1 MDEFNDGFY
10 DDLYSKEELTIAI
23 CDCPK
28 GAKTTDEITVKFDGA
43 NECENCDKLVFK
55 NGTLSCKYSQV

>member
-1 MDEFNDGFY
+1 MFTGGSY
-10 DDLYSKEELTIAI
+10 GDLYNKEELTTAI

-28 GAKTTDEITVKFDGA
+28 GAKTTDEIIIKFDGN

-55 NGTLSCKYSQV
+55 NGTLSCRYSQV